1 MRPVRII
8 TAVAFA
14 AAVAVTGCAAHST
27 AADPSA
33 VSAAPVAAAPA
44 SPAPKPATPA
54 PAQPVGVSRPPAPVS
69 RPPAPVSR
77 PPTPVSRPPTRV
89 LKPPVLADGRYDAH
103 VRQVNTRGD
112 YLVVDLVQVFEG
124 QAAVDAAVADGQSRD
139 SAQVLY
145 TYVRN
150 QNPRLRTLP
159 LADDLRLDLRGGC
172 EEPVSHQLAR
182 LAADARAMSGDVHT
196 YYFTLTVA
204 GGAVHRVQEFLAINA
219 C

>member
-33 VSAAPVAAAPA
+33 VPAAPVAAAPA
-44 SPAPKPATPA
+44 SPAPALATPTPH
-54 PAQPVGVSRPPAPVS
+54 PAAVSEQPAPV
-69 RPPAPVSR
+69 A
-77 PPTPVSRPPTRV
+77 
-89 LKPPVLADGRYDAH
+89 KPPVLADGRYDAFI
-103 VRQVNTRGD
+103 RQVNTRGD

-124 QAAVDAAVADGQSRD
+124 QAAVDAAVADGQSRET
-139 SAQVLY
+139 AQVLY
-145 TYVRN
+145 TYIRN

-159 LADDLRLDLRGGC
+159 LAGDLRLDLRGIDC
-172 EEPVSHQLAR
+172 EAPVSHQLAK
-182 LAADARAMSGDVHT
+182 LAADARAMSGADHT
-196 YYFTLTVA
+196 YYFSLTVA
-204 GGAVHRVQEFLAINA
+204 GGAVHRVQELLAINA

>member
-33 VSAAPVAAAPA
+33 VAAVPVAAAPA
-44 SPAPKPATPA
+44 SPAPKLATPA
-54 PAQPVGVSRPPAPVS
+54 PRPVAVAKEPSPV
-69 RPPAPVSR
+69 P
-77 PPTPVSRPPTRV
+77 
-89 LKPPVLADGRYDAH
+89 KPPVLADGRYDAFI
-103 VRQVNTRGD
+103 RQVNTRGD

-124 QAAVDAAVADGQSRD
+124 QAAVDAAVADGMSHD
-139 SAQVLY
+139 KAQVLY
-145 TYVRN
+145 TYIRN

-159 LADDLRLDLRGGC
+159 LAGDVRLDLRGIDC
-172 EEPVSHQLAR
+172 EAPISHQLSK
-182 LAADARAMSGDVHT
+182 LAADARAMSGPDNTDHM

-204 GGAVHRVQEFLAINA
+204 DGAVHRVQEFVAINA